1 MFAKIYNLKFS
12 GVSEAKIASSFCS
25 DNIGKRISQYNI
37 RSLNISIGSCG
48 SLSISIKFPTS
59 NDLNKFD
66 KDAAS
71 IFKRVTAL
79 LRINFLFSVNIYLYV
94 QLVSHFL
101 SSCFQFWY
109 VC

>member
-59 NDLNKFD
+59 NDLKKFD
-66 KDAAS
+66 KDATS
-71 IFKRVTAL
+71 IFKDLKASFAFKENQYSGVFVYNYESEP
-79 LRINFLFSVNIYLYV
+79 ISSEISV
-94 QLVSHFL
+94 
-101 SSCFQFWY
+101 SS
-109 VC
+109 